1 MTHIYYFCVSI
12 RRGIVTGSTDK
23 TIKFWDFELIAGPE
37 GESKILSLVHKR
49 TLQLDE
55 GVTCLSLSQDGR
67 LIAVG
72 LLDSTVKVFFVD
84 SLKFFL
90 SLYGHKLPV
99 VAMDI
104 SSDSTL
110 IATGSADRNVKL
122 WGLDFGDC
130 HKSMFAHDDT
140 VTGLRFIPNTHM
152 FFTCGKDGQVK
163 QWDADIFQRII
174 TLSGHDFGHFSLVL
188 WIQIH

>member
-1 MTHIYYFCVSI
+1 M
-12 RRGIVTGSTDK
+12 
-23 TIKFWDFELIAGPE
+23 
-37 GESKILSLVHKR
+37 
-49 TLQLDE
+49 
-55 GVTCLSLSQDGR
+55 
-67 LIAVG
+67 
-72 LLDSTVKVFFVD
+72 KVFFVD

-152 FFTCGKDGQVK
+152 FFTCGKDGQSVPVGVG
-163 QWDADIFQRII
+163 QPTLRIDGL
-174 TLSGHDFGHFSLVL
+174 TVGGTA
-188 WIQIH
+188 